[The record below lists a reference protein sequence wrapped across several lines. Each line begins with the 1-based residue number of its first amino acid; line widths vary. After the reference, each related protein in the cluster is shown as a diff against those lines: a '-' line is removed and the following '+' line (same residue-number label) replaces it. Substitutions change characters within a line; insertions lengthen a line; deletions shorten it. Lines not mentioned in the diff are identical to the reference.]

1 MLLEINHLEKVFRTR
16 FSKEETRA
24 LQDVDF
30 KVEQGEFIAIMGE
43 SGSGKTTLLNIL
55 ATLEKPTNGQ
65 VILNGEDITKIKEAK
80 LASFRLKNL
89 GFVFQ
94 DFNLLDTLSVRDNIY
109 LPLVLDRKR
118 YKEMDHRLSE
128 LSSHLRIDDLL
139 DKRPFELS
147 GGQKQRVAIA
157 RSLITNPQIL
167 LADEPTAA
175 LDYRNSEDLLNLF
188 ETINLDGQTILMVTH
203 SANAASHAK
212 RVLFIKDGRIFH
224 QLSIDQ
230 YIPFLLASL
239 LLYSLTCSTLLIL
252 MSAVGRDMGTA
263 ATVLFLG
270 VIVLSIF
277 AVVMEHYSYNILMK
291 QRSSEFGLYNIL
303 GMNKRQVAR
312 VASLELFII
321 YIFVISI
328 GSLFSA
334 FFAKFIYL
342 IFVNIINYHALNLS
356 LSLWPFIICIV
367 IFTGIFLT
375 LEVPVIRHVHLSSPL
390 SLFRKKQQGEKE
402 PKGNLILAILALVA
416 IAIAYTMAL
425 TSGKAPALAVI
436 YRFFFAVLLV
446 IAGTYLFYISFMTWY
461 LKRLRQNKHYYYKSE
476 HFVSTSQM
484 IFRMKQNAVGLA
496 SITLLAVMALVTIA
510 TTVSLYSN
518 TQNVVT
524 GLFPK
529 SVSLSIDNSKGDA
542 KNIFEEKILKKLG
555 KSSKEAITYNQT
567 MISMPVSQSSE
578 LNITSK
584 NVKHVDITKTGFMY
598 LITQNDFRRLGHRL
612 PKLKDNQVAY
622 FVQKGD
628 SRLKKINLLGN
639 KFDVVKNL
647 KEAYVP
653 ETTNTYNPGL
663 IIFANNKQIDN
674 IRKAYL
680 PYTKNINTF
689 PKTFKAYLDLNSQ
702 EINSISKND
711 IIEVDGK
718 YVGNISTKQS
728 FLKEGYQMFG
738 GLLFTGFLLGISF
751 LLGIALIVYYK
762 QYSEGHEDKRSY
774 RILQEVGMSKKLVKR
789 TINSQ
794 IMIFFFQPLVVAVI
808 HFGVAIPMLKQMLL
822 VFGVLNST
830 IVYVVSGLTVL
841 AISIIYFI
849 IYRITSR
856 TYYHIIER

>member
-1 MLLEINHLEKVFRTR
+1 MFYLK
-16 FSKEETRA
+16 
-24 LQDVDF
+24 
-30 KVEQGEFIAIMGE
+30 IAWH
-43 SGSGKTTLLNIL
+43 N
-55 ATLEKPTNGQ
+55 
-65 VILNGEDITKIKEAK
+65 
-80 LASFRLKNL
+80 LK
-89 GFVFQ
+89 
-94 DFNLLDTLSVRDNIY
+94 
-109 LPLVLDRKR
+109 
-118 YKEMDHRLSE
+118 H
-128 LSSHLRIDDLL
+128 
-139 DKRPFELS
+139 
-147 GGQKQRVAIA
+147 
-157 RSLITNPQIL
+157 
-167 LADEPTAA
+167 
-175 LDYRNSEDLLNLF
+175 
-188 ETINLDGQTILMVTH
+188 
-203 SANAASHAK
+203 
-212 RVLFIKDGRIFH
+212 
-224 QLSIDQ
+224 SIDQ

-321 YIFVISI
+321 YIFLISI

-598 LITQNDFRRLGHRL
+598 LITQNDFRRLGHQL

-728 FLKEGYQMFG
+728 FLKEGYQIKDHLSASYHVSSVSNFRDVKQEIIAFQPDLILMDITLPYFNGFYWTAELRKFLTIPIIFISSSNDEMDMVMALNMGGDDFISKPFSLAVLDAKLTAILRRSQQFIQQELTFG
-738 GLLFTGFLLGISF
+738 GFTLTREGLLSSQDKEVILSPTENKILSILLMHP
-751 LLGIALIVYYK
+751 K
-762 QYSEGHEDKRSY
+762 Q
-774 RILQEVGMSKKLVKR
+774 
-789 TINSQ
+789 
-794 IMIFFFQPLVVAVI
+794 
-808 HFGVAIPMLKQMLL
+808 
-822 VFGVLNST
+822 
-830 IVYVVSGLTVL
+830 VVSKESLLEKLWENDSFIDQNTLNVNMTRLRKKIVPIGFDYIHTVRGVGYL
-841 AISIIYFI
+841 LQ
-849 IYRITSR
+849 
-856 TYYHIIER
+856 